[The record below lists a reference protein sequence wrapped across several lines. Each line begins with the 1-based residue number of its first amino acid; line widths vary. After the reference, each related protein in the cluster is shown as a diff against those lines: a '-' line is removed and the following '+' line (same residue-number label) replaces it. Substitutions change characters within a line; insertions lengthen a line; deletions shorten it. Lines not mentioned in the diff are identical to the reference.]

1 MLFGLTYKCYKI
13 FYVRKSVKSI
23 ILRGKS
29 QLHLKSPS
37 LKKIGK
43 YKHGTFNQLVEVSR
57 LKRNL
62 SAIDARRPPF
72 FLAMKAA
79 TKLLKYIFTDIY
91 NFCGNNDCV

>member
-1 MLFGLTYKCYKI
+1 MFVFFTYKKSKSKTYKWYNV

-43 YKHGTFNQLVEVSR
+43 YKHGVYGNVRKGCT
-57 LKRNL
+57 
-62 SAIDARRPPF
+62 PPP
-72 FLAMKAA
+72 K
-79 TKLLKYIFTDIY
+79 
-91 NFCGNNDCV
+91 NN

>member
-1 MLFGLTYKCYKI
+1 MNIICLFFLTYKTYKWYNV

-43 YKHGTFNQLVEVSR
+43 YKHDQRFYKVSENIKNS
-57 LKRNL
+57 L
-62 SAIDARRPPF
+62 AI
-72 FLAMKAA
+72 LLEMA
-79 TKLLKYIFTDIY
+79 TNYL
-91 NFCGNNDCV
+91 